1 MIEPARRVRRND
13 RAVHRELASGG
24 GVLLHL
30 DTAAYH
36 GVNEIGA
43 LIWTLLDGGTVSDVA
58 TRLRKELRDAPS
70 DLEADVAEFVEALAK
85 RDLVH
90 LEPPT

>member
-1 MIEPARRVRRND
+1 VIGPDTRISRNE

-36 GVNEIGA
+36 GVNDIGA
-43 LIWTLLDGGTVSDVA
+43 LIWTLLDGSTVAEVAEQLQGHLKEAPPSLVDDV
-58 TRLRKELRDAPS
+58 E
-70 DLEADVAEFVEALAK
+70 EFVEALAS
-85 RDLVH
+85 RDLVR
-90 LEPPT
+90 LEPSG

>member
-1 MIEPARRVRRND
+1 VIEPGTRVTRNE

-43 LIWTLLDGGTVSDVA
+43 LIWSLLDGDPVADVA
-58 TRLRKELRDAPS
+58 RRLEKELRETPPS
-70 DLEADVAEFVEALAK
+70 LVDDVQEFVEALAE
-85 RDLVH
+85 RDLVRV
-90 LEPPT
+90 ETSP

>member
-1 MIEPARRVRRND
+1 VIEPGTRVTRNE

-43 LIWTLLDGGTVSDVA
+43 LIWTLLDGGTVVDVA
-58 TRLRKELRDAPS
+58 KRLEKELRDSPPS
-70 DLEADVAEFVEALAK
+70 LVDDVEEFVEALAK
-85 RDLVH
+85 RDLVR
-90 LEPPT
+90 LEPAP